1 MEAIYGSMAAFAL
14 SRYAFRG
21 RDGLFLLFTA
31 GLLFPLNTAA
41 LPLFLMLQ
49 KIGMNDNLLGVALP
63 EAAFSLPVTIV
74 ILRPFMRA
82 IPGELEDAATVDGAT
97 RIRFFL
103 RILLP
108 LSRPALITVGMLA
121 FVTSWNTYLL
131 PLIVLSTPSH
141 FTLPLAVAMFQ
152 SQYSTDTAR
161 VFAHTAL
168 LVHSF
173 RKLDPRVER
182 VLFAL
187 VANRALAA
195 SSKLAAA
202 GWIGGDA
209 HIDGLDE
216 IDEQSCYRAMDYL
229 LTIEPDLAK
238 EAYFQVTDL
247 LNLEVDLLFF
257 DTTSTYFETGEADE
271 PVPRDKDG
279 NCAGEGD
286 DAAVKDT
293 GFRTHGKSKDSRDD
307 LPQVV
312 VGMAVT
318 RDGIPVRV
326 WSWPGSTTD
335 TDLIRQVRRDIR
347 EWTLSRVVWVADR
360 GFTSQKN
367 RRALM
372 QGGGGYIIGEKL
384 RSGSAEV
391 KAALSRQGR
400 YATVR
405 DNMQVKEVSID
416 SDDRFVLCFNPAQ
429 AGRDAAIRAKL
440 VAQLE
445 DAITGTDTLT
455 AAERARIEG
464 TLSGKPGLKRF
475 LRTTPSGLLRI
486 DKQKI
491 RIEANLD
498 GKYLLRCS
506 DPHLSAEDIA
516 LGYKRTLHAPSPVH
530 FRLRAALPRRWPSQC
545 DQGLSARARRAP
557 GYLPGYP
564 GARRPEWLRPSHLG
578 TRARLPLLQACPAR
592 HPVRGAEG
600 GEPEILLEFG
610 VGRLG
615 VEVHVVD
622 RGVPL
627 AGEKAGHPGVR
638 VPESPDGERYALAH
652 RETRLQHLP
661 ELIRLRERGQVVG
674 GHLVGRV
681 VHERADIGLGDGHLQ
696 AKAGVP
702 LQVLGHLRAA
712 EPVLRIEVPLVPD
725 SVDRYALGEHL
736 LEPRE
741 HRVALGVRAVLAG
754 DVVVVVEEQRVRIC
768 LVRPAE
774 GVRDDACPEV
784 RDPEVIRVDRRG
796 IAVGEELVGH
806 VPLPDPAFVARYLG
820 NDVLVQQ
827 VFELGVSTRCGQC
840 VVKPGSAAVMAGLFS

>member
-1 MEAIYGSMAAFAL
+1 VYVKASSRKTKDGQVIRYLQLAHNEWDARAGVSRTKILHSFGREDELDKDAVKRLVAAL
-14 SRYAFRG
+14 SR
-21 RDGLFLLFTA
+21 LLDPA
-31 GLLFPLNTAA
+31 DA
-41 LPLFLMLQ
+41 L
-49 KIGMNDNLLGVALP
+49 
-63 EAAFSLPVTIV
+63 
-74 ILRPFMRA
+74 
-82 IPGELEDAATVDGAT
+82 AATSGGDLALT
-97 RIRFFL
+97 S
-103 RILLP
+103 
-108 LSRPALITVGMLA
+108 SRPVGGTYVLDQLWRRLGLDAVIRRQLA
-121 FVTSWNTYLL
+121 G
-131 PLIVLSTPSH
+131 
-141 FTLPLAVAMFQ
+141 
-152 SQYSTDTAR
+152 
-161 VFAHTAL
+161 
-168 LVHSF
+168 

-216 IDEQSCYRAMDYL
+216 IDEQSSYRAMDYL

-279 NCAGEGD
+279 NCVEEGD

-445 DAITGTDTLT
+445 EAITGTDTLT

-475 LRTTPSGLLRI
+475 LRTTPGGLLRI

-491 RIEANLD
+491 RTEANLD

-516 LGYKRTLHAPSPVH
+516 LGYKQLLEVERGWRDMKQIL
-530 FRLRAALPRRWPSQC
+530 
-545 DQGLSARARRAP
+545 D
-557 GYLPGYP
+557 
-564 GARRPEWLRPSHLG
+564 LRPVYHRREDRI
-578 TRARLPLLQACPAR
+578 RAHVLLCWLA
-592 HPVRGAEG
+592 
-600 GEPEILLEFG
+600 LL
-610 VGRLG
+610 
-615 VEVHVVD
+615 
-622 RGVPL
+622 
-627 AGEKAGHPGVR
+627 
-638 VPESPDGERYALAH
+638 
-652 RETRLQHLP
+652 
-661 ELIRLRERGQVVG
+661 LI
-674 GHLVGRV
+674 
-681 VHERADIGLGDGHLQ
+681 
-696 AKAGVP
+696 
-702 LQVLGHLRAA
+702 RAA
-712 EPVLRIEVPLVPD
+712 ETTAGGPWTWQRIRTELQRLHAVTYTGPAGTFRQ
-725 SVDRYALGEHL
+725 ST
-736 LEPRE
+736 EPTKP
-741 HRVALGVRAVLAG
+741 
-754 DVVVVVEEQRVRIC
+754 QR
-768 LVRPAE
+768 
-774 GVRDDACPEV
+774 
-784 RDPEVIRVDRRG
+784 
-796 IAVGEELVGH
+796 
-806 VPLPDPAFVARYLG
+806 
-820 NDVLVQQ
+820 DVLTA
-827 VFELGVSTRCGQC
+827 LRLDPPKKIIKIT
-840 VVKPGSAAVMAGLFS
+840 PTP